1 MQDPIRRAPDWFL
14 PADGT
19 SAVPTLDPASNYAM
33 LLRPDG
39 TVLAADEALASRLG
53 LAHGDLVGRCIFDL
67 FAPGVAALRRAVAE
81 DVVRLGLARSYQDRS
96 SSGHVLDVLV
106 QPVLGEGGAAQALAV
121 FVCDVTGHWKLAHDR
136 LRLSA
141 ALEQAVEAVILIEND
156 FTIGYVNQAFEAMTG
171 YPHSEVRG
179 RPVTMLYQ
187 GPIQQAAYAE
197 IRAALDE
204 GDAWSGRTFHTVK
217 DGRMIR
223 VEKTVSP
230 IRGRGGVV
238 LGFVS
243 VWRDVTRVAELER
256 QLRQAQKME
265 AIATLAGGIAHDFN
279 NILGP
284 IILHAELGLAR
295 LPEGDPVRS
304 GLGEI
309 LGAAHRAGAL
319 VGQIL
324 SLSRRS
330 EAEEPS
336 VFGLADILRECEKF
350 LRPSLPAT
358 IDIVLDLRTPD
369 DAVLADPT
377 QVHQVVINLATN
389 AAYAMRRAGG
399 TLTLALEAADRGAP
413 CRAMFPDAQME
424 RAVLL
429 TVRDTGEGIPPERLE
444 RIFDPFFTTRQRG
457 GTGLGLTVVHGIV
470 VERLGGA
477 VHVRSSPGA
486 GAAFHV
492 LLPRHEGRRSEARA
506 DGAQAPGGGGELVL
520 LVEDEAPLRQG
531 TAMVLQRLGYRVRAC
546 AGPEEALESFG
557 PAGEGFA
564 LVLADVT
571 MPGMTGTD
579 LLRRLR
585 QRRPDIPA
593 VLVSGYS
600 EIVTPELLRELG
612 ADYLRKPFTIR
623 GLGVALQRALGR
635 SRGRGQGGGHG

>member
-1 MQDPIRRAPDWFL
+1 MQDATRRAPDWFL
-14 PADGT
+14 PADGIT
-19 SAVPTLDPASNYAM
+19 AVPTLDPASNYAM
-33 LLRPDG
+33 LIDPDG
-39 TVLAADEALASRLG
+39 TVLAADAALASRLG
-53 LAHGDLVGRCIFDL
+53 LAHGELVGRCIFDL
-67 FAPGVAALRRAVAE
+67 FAPGAATLRRAVAE
-81 DVVRLGLARSYQDRS
+81 DVARLGLPRSYQDRS

-106 QPVLGEGGAAQALAV
+106 QPVLGAGGAVRALAV
-121 FVCDVTGHWKLAHDR
+121 FVCDVTGHWRLAHDR
-136 LRLSA
+136 VRLSA

-171 YPHSEVRG
+171 YSFREVRG
-179 RPVTMLYQ
+179 KPVALLYQ
-187 GPIQQAAYAE
+187 GSHQQAAYTE

-204 GDAWSGRTFHTVK
+204 GDAWTGRTFHTVK

-243 VWRDVTRVAELER
+243 VWRDVTRVVELER

-295 LPEGDPVRS
+295 LPEGDPVRA

-324 SLSRRS
+324 ALSRRG

-336 VFGLADILRECEKF
+336 VFGLAGILRECENF

-358 IDIVLDLRTPD
+358 IAIRLDLRTPD

-377 QVHQVVINLATN
+377 QIHQVVMNLATN

-413 CRAMFPDAQME
+413 CRAMFPEAEME
-424 RAVLL
+424 LAVML

-470 VERLGGA
+470 VGRLGGA
-477 VHVRSSPGA
+477 VQVRSSPGA

-492 LLPRHEGRRSEARA
+492 LLPRAETRRDAARA
-506 DGAQAPGGGGELVL
+506 GAAETPVGGGELIL
-520 LVEDEAPLRQG
+520 LVEDEAPLRQS
-531 TAMVLQRLGYRVRAC
+531 TAMVLQGLGYRVEAC
-546 AGPEEALESFG
+546 AGPAEALECFA
-557 PAGEGFA
+557 AGGAGFA

-571 MPGMTGTD
+571 MPGMTGTA
-579 LLRRLR
+579 LIRRLR
-585 QRRPDIPA
+585 QDDPGLPA
-593 VLVSGYS
+593 LLVSGYS

-612 ADYLRKPFTIR
+612 ADYLRKPFTTR
-623 GLGVALQRALGR
+623 SLGTAVRRTLGR
-635 SRGRGQGGGHG
+635 SRSRREGGGDG